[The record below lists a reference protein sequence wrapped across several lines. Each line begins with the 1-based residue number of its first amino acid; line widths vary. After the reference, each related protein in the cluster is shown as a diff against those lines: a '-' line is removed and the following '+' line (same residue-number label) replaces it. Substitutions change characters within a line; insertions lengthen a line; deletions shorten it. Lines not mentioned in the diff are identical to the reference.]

1 MKRIVLLATIV
12 FLTAGFARAQDDNAR
27 VSEQDMFGGPSASP
41 TPTALKKGK
50 AKVAATPEADESAT
64 TSPDLSSASI
74 DNKSVT
80 ENNFQIGGTLS
91 TEADYY
97 IQHNVPLTRDIVSN
111 PNILFLYMDSKLDQD
126 NRVFARLRTFYDP
139 TGISSGNPTSAS
151 NFTNPYGFGNGTS
164 DNLSIGLD
172 ELNISANI
180 DHQIFLTIGRQK
192 VKYGAAKFFNPT
204 DFLNPEPFNFFLPTD
219 ERQGV
224 DMVKAQFPSGIS
236 NFYLAGLPGNPT
248 TGGPAGGYIR
258 EELAYDSFAG
268 ILDAGEISLSGF
280 LPKNQNGKAGF
291 DISQAVGDL
300 DVYFEG
306 ALEQDSLVAGK
317 WDDANSVGISWDI
330 RYADRETNIVNLQA
344 EHFQVGN
351 LEEFG
356 VFAITLDQP
365 GDLSDITFV
374 ETNLLDLIDNSGL
387 SRLDTVYQ
395 FTQQI
400 SGRVY
405 VSAEWG
411 HLGGLFNP
419 AGQVAQTGMRMD
431 VSF

>member
-1 MKRIVLLATIV
+1 
-12 FLTAGFARAQDDNAR
+12 
-27 VSEQDMFGGPSASP
+27 
-41 TPTALKKGK
+41 
-50 AKVAATPEADESAT
+50 
-64 TSPDLSSASI
+64 
-74 DNKSVT
+74 
-80 ENNFQIGGTLS
+80 
-91 TEADYY
+91 
-97 IQHNVPLTRDIVSN
+97 
-111 PNILFLYMDSKLDQD
+111 LDQD

-151 NFTNPYGFGNGTS
+151 SFTNPYGFGSGTS
-164 DNLSIGLD
+164 DNLSVSLD

-224 DMVKAQFPSGIS
+224 DMVKAQFPSGTS

-330 RYADRETNIVNLQA
+330 RYADRSTNIVNLQA

-365 GDLSDITFV
+365 GDLTDITFV
-374 ETNLLDLIDNSGL
+374 QTNLLDLIDNSGL
-387 SRLDTVYQ
+387 SRLSAVYQ

-400 SGRVY
+400 SGQVY
-405 VSAEWG
+405 VTAEWG
-411 HLGGLFNP
+411 HLGGAFYP